1 MEIRV
6 ILKTGIIIHTF
17 NCPKEFKATIKRYQS
32 DPAAKITVKP

>member
-6 ILKTGIIIHTF
+6 VLKNGSITHTF

-32 DPAAKITVKP
+32 DPTAKMTVKP